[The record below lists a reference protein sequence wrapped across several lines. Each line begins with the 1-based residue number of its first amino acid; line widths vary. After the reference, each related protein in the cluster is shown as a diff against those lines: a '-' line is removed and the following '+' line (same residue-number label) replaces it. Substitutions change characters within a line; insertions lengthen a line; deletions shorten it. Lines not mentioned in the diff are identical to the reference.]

1 MIINIGHPED
11 SPRLEQVLTA
21 TMGAAFPHIARDAVR
36 DTNTLLMGS
45 TVAPS
50 SSRLEAA
57 AARLPA
63 DLRPVALADARRLE
77 GPLAG
82 GTVYTDDKAPVEW
95 LVDKSLLDY
104 AGGDR

>member
-1 MIINIGHPED
+1 VIINLGHPAD

-36 DTNTLLMGS
+36 DANTLLMGS
-45 TVAPS
+45 TREPS
-50 SSRLEAA
+50 PSGLLAASR
-57 AARLPA
+57 RLPA
-63 DLRPVALADARRLE
+63 DLRPVAVADARRLE

-104 AGGDR
+104 ASGGE